1 MLNYLGYLDRFSIET
16 IDVKISF
23 VVRKRVFFMTCYVE
37 ISTSASIS
45 TGAPKGS
52 SAIPT
57 AERE

>member
-1 MLNYLGYLDRFSIET
+1 
-16 IDVKISF
+16 
-23 VVRKRVFFMTCYVE
+23 VFFHTE

-57 AERE
+57 AERL